1 MTFAI
6 NRRLVR
12 GALDVDD
19 DAVMKAMALAWRHFK
34 LVVEPGGAAALA
46 AVLAGALPV
55 KGKTVCAVC
64 SGGNVEGSVFRAA
77 LERFA

>member
-1 MTFAI
+1 
-6 NRRLVR
+6 LVR

-19 DAVMKAMALAWRHFK
+19 ESVMKAMALAWRHFK

-46 AVLAGALPV
+46 AVLSGAIPV
-55 KGKTVCAVC
+55 QGRTVCAVC
-64 SGGNVEGSVFRAA
+64 SGGNVEAAVFRAA